1 MSTRTNTRLSV
12 TSITGGLIR
21 EITHI
26 FAMGY
31 VAGVL
36 TLPALYVV
44 WMILAASAS
53 AH

>member
-21 EITHI
+21 EIVHI
-26 FAMGY
+26 FAAGY
-31 VAGVL
+31 VAGIF
-36 TLPALYVV
+36 TLPVLYVA
-44 WMILAASAS
+44 WMILTASAS